1 LCLCERM
8 HHAQRLSKVS
18 EWDVQNGAGVVP
30 GIGTYLAA
38 RERCTGKHSARQC
51 LECPKC
57 CLKILKA
64 LCSTSLQSI
73 GVRPLHPG
81 FVLLAQGKN
90 NGAYGAYWS
99 HGAYGRRLSKMR
111 ASGVQNG
118 VLVQRRPSRT
128 AFPDFPDFPGLSE
141 LPDYETRC
149 AEWLSKV
156 SECGVQYVQRP
167 AFRRTWFKRRKL
179 DKLGFTD

>member
-1 LCLCERM
+1 MLF
-8 HHAQRLSKVS
+8 
-18 EWDVQNGAGVVP
+18 D
-30 GIGTYLAA
+30 
-38 RERCTGKHSARQC
+38 
-51 LECPKC
+51 
-57 CLKILKA
+57 ILKA
-64 LCSTSLQSI
+64 LCSTTLQSV

-90 NGAYGAYWS
+90 NGAYGS

-111 ASGVQNG
+111 TPGVQNV

-128 AFPDFPDFPGLSE
+128 AFPDFPGISE

-156 SECGVQYVQRP
+156 SECGVQYVPRP

-179 DKLGFTD
+179 DKLGFAD